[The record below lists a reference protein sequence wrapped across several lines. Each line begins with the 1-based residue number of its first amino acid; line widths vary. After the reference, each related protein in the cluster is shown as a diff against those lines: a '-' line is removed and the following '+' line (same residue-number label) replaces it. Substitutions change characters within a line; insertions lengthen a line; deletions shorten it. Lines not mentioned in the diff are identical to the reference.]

1 MEQKERPEKNE
12 NGPLN
17 LYKKTILWTKLSE
30 AMEELKKENKISAGL
45 EQKIIT
51 KFDEIICQE
60 LATQTKTKN
69 SIKGTVTS
77 FRNCD
82 DIWIFYCKDIIL
94 KLDNKNEIS
103 IAKLKIIALDEE
115 LRNRNKSSNNTKYN
129 FNPVGEG

>member
-82 DIWIFYCKDIIL
+82 DIWIFYCKDVTINVDKEKDKITIP
-94 KLDNKNEIS
+94 N
-103 IAKLKIIALDEE
+103 LKIIALDEK
-115 LRNRNKSSNNTKYN
+115 LKLKNKEYGKYALN
-129 FNPVGEG
+129 QVGEN

>member
-17 LYKKTILWTKLSE
+17 LYIKTILWTKLSE

-82 DIWIFYCKDIIL
+82 DIWIFYCKDVTINVDKEKDKITIP
-94 KLDNKNEIS
+94 N
-103 IAKLKIIALDEE
+103 LKIIALDEK
-115 LRNRNKSSNNTKYN
+115 LKLKNKENGKYALN
-129 FNPVGEG
+129 QVGEN

>member
-82 DIWIFYCKDIIL
+82 DIWIFYCKDVTINVDKEKDKITIP
-94 KLDNKNEIS
+94 N
-103 IAKLKIIALDEE
+103 LKIIALDEK
-115 LRNRNKSSNNTKYN
+115 LKLKNKENGKYTLN
-129 FNPVGEG
+129 QVGEN

>member
-45 EQKIIT
+45 EQQIIT

-82 DIWIFYCKDIIL
+82 DIWIFYCKDVTINVDKEKDKITIP
-94 KLDNKNEIS
+94 N
-103 IAKLKIIALDEE
+103 LKIIALDEK
-115 LRNRNKSSNNTKYN
+115 LKLKNKENGKYALN
-129 FNPVGEG
+129 QVGEN

>member
-82 DIWIFYCKDIIL
+82 DIWIFYCKDVTINVDKEKEKRDFIERW
-94 KLDNKNEIS
+94 KLI
-103 IAKLKIIALDEE
+103 KLMKTKKGAERRKIQRE
-115 LRNRNKSSNNTKYN
+115 LSKYQ
-129 FNPVGEG
+129 

>member
-82 DIWIFYCKDIIL
+82 DIWIFYCKDVTINVDKEKDKITIP
-94 KLDNKNEIS
+94 N
-103 IAKLKIIALDEE
+103 LKIIALDEK
-115 LRNRNKSSNNTKYN
+115 LKLKNKENGKYALN
-129 FNPVGEG
+129 QVGEN

>member
-82 DIWIFYCKDIIL
+82 DIWTFYCKDVTINVDKEKDKITIP
-94 KLDNKNEIS
+94 N
-103 IAKLKIIALDEE
+103 LKIIALDEK
-115 LRNRNKSSNNTKYN
+115 LKLKNKENGKYALN
-129 FNPVGEG
+129 QVGEN

>member
-51 KFDEIICQE
+51 KYDEIICQE

-82 DIWIFYCKDIIL
+82 DIWIFYCKDVTINVDKEKDKITIP
-94 KLDNKNEIS
+94 N
-103 IAKLKIIALDEE
+103 LKIIALDEK
-115 LRNRNKSSNNTKYN
+115 LKLKNKENGKYALN
-129 FNPVGEG
+129 QVGEN

>member
-1 MEQKERPEKNE
+1 
-12 NGPLN
+12 
-17 LYKKTILWTKLSE
+17 
-30 AMEELKKENKISAGL
+30 MEELKKENKISAGL

-82 DIWIFYCKDIIL
+82 DIWIFYCKDISI
-94 KLDNKNEIS
+94 KMEKNTLTIP
-103 IAKLKIIALDEE
+103 KLKIIALDEK
-115 LRNRNKSSNNTKYN
+115 LKKKNKSDSRYSLNQ
-129 FNPVGEG
+129 VGEG

>member
-17 LYKKTILWTKLSE
+17 LYKKKILWTKLSE

-82 DIWIFYCKDIIL
+82 DIWIFYCKDVTINVDKEKDKITIP
-94 KLDNKNEIS
+94 N
-103 IAKLKIIALDEE
+103 LKIIALDEK
-115 LRNRNKSSNNTKYN
+115 LKLKNKENGKYALN
-129 FNPVGEG
+129 QVGEN